1 MKSAN
6 KGLLLP
12 RVTSPASSIASPAAG
27 LMVYDQANAN
37 LSYFNGAGWQNLTGN
52 NTASGLYARFPRSKS
67 FHSVFNLLEPSSQSY
82 TFTVPAGVNKVW
94 VEMWAGGNH
103 GGILTTPISDAMS
116 VLPRGGA
123 AGDFASIIFPVIA
136 GEILSITVGK
146 GGTSNSLMAGD
157 SRIVAPSGA
166 DYGVS
171 RGLNSCTYS
180 ISFLY
185 SEVSGLIQ
193 FITGGKGKKSNVSF
207 EQSGAT
213 EFRKVIKGG
222 KGGDSYLGKGG
233 YGVQV
238 SYLMPTSSFLSSGG
252 NSTGGDGST
261 PGGGGGVGFN
271 NTNNSGYGALGL
283 IIMHW

>member
-52 NTASGLYARFPRSKS
+52 NTASGLYARFPRSRS

-213 EFRKVIKGG
+213 EFRRVIKGG
-222 KGGDSYLGKGG
+222 NGGDSYLGKGG

-252 NSTGGDGST
+252 NSTGGDGSI

-271 NTNNSGYGALGL
+271 NTNNSGYGAPGL